1 MSQATFVCDS
11 CGNRKPIDELRAVT
25 VGGLVKLMTCADCV
39 SRERDPDEVRRV
51 KP

>member
-1 MSQATFVCDS
+1 MSQSEFVCDS

-25 VGGLVKLMTCADCV
+25 AGLMVTLRTCADCV
-39 SRERDPDEVRRV
+39 SRESDPDEVRKV